1 FTVQDCNII
10 DIPTFTDERGAIS
23 VMDKELPFQ
32 VRRVFWLHHIAD
44 GKDRGEH
51 ALLDSTEIIVAVHG
65 SFVVD
70 LVMSLGGFPLKKE
83 GSQGQCKTFVVAL
96 KFAQFDFLRRTGR
109 KTTPILL
116 LDDIFDKLDARRVEQ
131 IVKLVA
137 SDEFGQT
144 FITDTNKDNLDAIL
158 SSMNGEYK
166 LFDVSAGE
174 IKERHV

>member
-1 FTVQDCNII
+1 MNTSFTVQDCNII

-70 LVMSLGGFPLKKE
+70 LDDTIS
-83 GSQGQCKTFVVAL
+83 KTSV
-96 KFAQFDFLRRTGR
+96 
-109 KTTPILL
+109 L
-116 LDDIFDKLDARRVEQ
+116 LDSPDKGLVIRPGIWFRTHSYKNDGVSLILAEEEYARE
-131 IVKLVA
+131 KYTYNY
-137 SDEFGQT
+137 DEFKRLR
-144 FITDTNKDNLDAIL
+144 NNL
-158 SSMNGEYK
+158 
-166 LFDVSAGE
+166 
-174 IKERHV
+174 